1 MAQPLFCE
9 LIIPTEKGPRYWW
22 PILFEAMGWKSF
34 HFTGPGNPEGH
45 GYYYYVN
52 LQNVS
57 DTDFVESS
65 FREAWERMYEGTSEV
80 LVSFWPPTDEEEPFS
95 LAITLLE
102 ITPGQLM
109 RIHLSL
115 EDAYLLDLP
124 RVEVH
129 HRLTLTLD
137 CAKAL
142 YEACRPCTGELYW
155 EDIPPIA
162 TFGKLP
168 EKVSLEAAKGWKQN
182 LRFVKQLLPDGSPL
196 YLLDRIPVR
205 VRGGWDFIS
214 LLE

>member
-1 MAQPLFCE
+1 MAQPLFCDFM
-9 LIIPTEKGPRYWW
+9 IPSEKGPRYWW
-22 PILFEAMGWKSF
+22 PIIFEAMGWKSF
-34 HFTGPGNPEGH
+34 RFTAPGKPEGQ

-52 LQNVS
+52 LQNYS

-65 FREAWERMYEGTSEV
+65 FRAAWERMFGETSGV
-80 LVSFWPPTDEEEPFS
+80 RVSFWPSTDEEELFS
-95 LAITLLE
+95 LAVTLKE

-109 RIHLSL
+109 RVYLSL

-129 HRLTLTLD
+129 RRLTLTLD

-142 YEACRPCTGELYW
+142 YEACRPCTGDLHW
-155 EDIPPIA
+155 EEMSPIA

-168 EKVSLEAAKGWKQN
+168 DQVSLEAAKWWKQN
-182 LRFVKQLLPDGSPL
+182 LQFVKQLLPDGSPL

-205 VRGGWDFIS
+205 MRGGWDFIS
-214 LLE
+214 LLK

>member
-9 LIIPTEKGPRYWW
+9 FMIPSEKGPRYWW

-34 HFTGPGNPEGH
+34 HFTAPGKPDGR
-45 GYYYYVN
+45 GSYYYVN
-52 LQNVS
+52 LHNES
-57 DTDFVESS
+57 DTDLVEAS
-65 FREAWERMYEGTSEV
+65 FRAAWERMYEGTSEV
-80 LVSFWPPTDEEEPFS
+80 LVIFWLSTEEEPYS
-95 LAITLLE
+95 LDLSLRE
-102 ITPGQLM
+102 IIPGQLM
-109 RIHLSL
+109 RVNLSL
-115 EDAYLLDLP
+115 EDAYLLD
-124 RVEVH
+124 RSRAIIQ

-155 EDIPPIA
+155 EEVPPIG
-162 TFGKLP
+162 TFGKPP
-168 EKVSLEAAKGWKQN
+168 EKVALEAAKGWKQN